1 MSDVK
6 CARLMY
12 RAAERD
18 VLTLR
23 SMTAGAPMESF
34 GFHVQQ
40 AAEKAFKAW
49 LALLGET
56 YPLTHSIETLLDL
69 LDDRGAAVE
78 PFRNLVDY
86 TPYAVEFRYV
96 GVDPDAEPI
105 DREGAIATRR
115 GACGAGRAP
124 VGGGREVVIKWPMA
138 SSWGHSDEVGPSMPR
153 RAHLTPSRQLAAYLG
168 LEDIPWATRPTDL
181 AKHPSGRNRGCRRY
195 FSKLDYGP
203 KPDCAVL
210 LKLRIL
216 PAFKVMFS
224 SDEASIGKIGIDS
237 G

>member
-6 CARLMY
+6 CARVMY

-23 SMTAGAPMESF
+23 SMTADAPVESF

-40 AAEKAFKAW
+40 AAEKALKAW
-49 LALLGET
+49 LALLGEK

-78 PFRNLVDY
+78 SFRNLVDC

-105 DREGAIATRR
+105 NREGALANVE
-115 GACGAGRAP
+115 ALVVQ
-124 VGGGREVVIKWPMA
+124 VG
-138 SSWGHSDEVGPSMPR
+138 
-153 RAHLTPSRQLAAYLG
+153 RQL
-168 LEDIPWATRPTDL
+168 
-181 AKHPSGRNRGCRRY
+181 
-195 FSKLDYGP
+195 
-203 KPDCAVL
+203 PDV
-210 LKLRIL
+210 
-216 PAFKVMFS
+216 
-224 SDEASIGKIGIDS
+224 EEG
-237 G
+237 